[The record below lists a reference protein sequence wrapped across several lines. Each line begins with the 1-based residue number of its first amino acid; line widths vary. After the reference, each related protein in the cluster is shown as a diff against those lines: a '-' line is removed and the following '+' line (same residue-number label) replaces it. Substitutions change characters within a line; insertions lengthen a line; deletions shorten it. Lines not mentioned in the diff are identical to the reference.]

1 MTFADRIR
9 TLFHRGAADEKLF
22 DDLADLLV
30 EGDLGPALSVDV
42 AEELRGL
49 CREKGIA
56 GEEAIRRELKSILMR
71 YGRAT
76 DIVPIQGK
84 LNVFL
89 LLGVNGVGKT
99 TTCAK
104 LADYYKRAGLA
115 AGVIL
120 AAGDTFRAAA
130 VSQLQIHGARLG
142 IRVVAQGQG
151 ADPGAV
157 LWDAIDAARAEGADL
172 VIADTAGRMH
182 TRNDLMRE
190 LAKID
195 KVVKTRAE
203 GAEYRRLLVVDST
216 TGQNG
221 LRQAETF
228 GAAVKIDGVVLS
240 KLDSTAKGG
249 MAIALAKELGLPT
262 AFVGTGEGYGDIAP
276 FSLDGFL
283 DTLLGL

>member
-1 MTFADRIR
+1 MSFADRIKA
-9 TLFHRGAADEKLF
+9 LFRKEASDEGLF

-30 EGDLGPALSVDV
+30 EGDLGPSLSIAV
-42 AEELRGL
+42 AEELRAA
-49 CREKGIA
+49 CREKTIRGDD
-56 GEEAIRRELKSILMR
+56 AIRRELKSILMR
-71 YGRAT
+71 YGRQV
-76 DIVPIQGK
+76 DLVPIAGK
-84 LNVFL
+84 LNIFL
-89 LLGVNGVGKT
+89 VLGVNGVGKT

-104 LADYYKRAGLA
+104 LADHFRQEGLA
-115 AGVIL
+115 QGVIL

-130 VSQLQIHGARLG
+130 ADQLRIHGERLG
-142 IRVVAQGQG
+142 IRVVAQAPG

-157 LWDAIDAARAEGADL
+157 LWDAIDAARSDGADL

-190 LAKID
+190 LGKMDKIIS
-195 KVVKTRAE
+195 TRAE
-203 GAEYRRLLVVDST
+203 GSNYRRLLVVDST

-228 GAAVKIDGVVLS
+228 GSAVTIDGVVLT
-240 KLDSTAKGG
+240 KQDSTAKGG
-249 MAIALAKELGLPT
+249 MAIALAKEYGLPT

-283 DTLLGL
+283 DGFLGL